1 MSSLLAGL
9 NDLFSQ
15 PFVFLSTPTIP
26 MAANSRV
33 FIVKKHQ
40 LTASGVWMYMQSKF
54 TEFMGCTNS
63 ECSCMDTPVPVLEC
77 LGELVP

>member
-15 PFVFLSTPTIP
+15 PSIFLSTPRIP

-40 LTASGVWMYMQSKF
+40 LATAGAWMYMQSRF
-54 TEFMGCTNS
+54 TEFVRCTNS
-63 ECSCMDTPVPVLEC
+63 EYS
-77 LGELVP
+77 

>member
-9 NDLFSQ
+9 NDLFSH
-15 PFVFLSTPTIP
+15 PSIFLSTPRIP

-40 LTASGVWMYMQSKF
+40 LTTAEQVH
-54 TEFMGCTNS
+54 
-63 ECSCMDTPVPVLEC
+63 
-77 LGELVP
+77 

>member
-15 PFVFLSTPTIP
+15 PSVFLSTPRIP
-26 MAANSRV
+26 MTANSRV

-40 LTASGVWMYMQSKF
+40 LAISGVWIYMQS
-54 TEFMGCTNS
+54 
-63 ECSCMDTPVPVLEC
+63 
-77 LGELVP
+77 